1 METPPPPTL
10 HRALTP
16 LEVMFLTFSA
26 LSPALSVFIFG
37 DTILHMAGTG
47 AAAAVLVG
55 GAIAAIMA
63 FLYAELG
70 AAFPQAGGVYPSLV
84 GVLGPLWAFPY
95 IAMMMLLAPTLV
107 AFTVLG
113 LADYIRV
120 LAPGL
125 PAIPVALACM
135 VLAAGVAMLRIR
147 TSAIITGV
155 FLAIEA
161 AALLVVTVM
170 ALLHPAR
177 SLTNVLAH
185 PVVLDHGALAPLTG
199 AALGLAVVSGVFTT
213 GGASW
218 AMYLGEELKDAE
230 RKIGPVIAW
239 AGPLAAV
246 AIALPLALMVL
257 SADNLQAVLG
267 ADAPMAAYIARTG
280 GPVVGAVVNA
290 GLVVAFFN
298 AVVAEILGYSRLFY
312 ATGRDGY
319 WPGPL
324 NRLLGQVNP
333 TMRSPVAA
341 TTVLCLCA
349 SGLMLL
355 GEQKLLILSSGQSIF
370 EFLLMAVAVLI
381 GRKAGMTGARFRA
394 PLHPLIPLFALV
406 SIIAFVV
413 ADWLDPD
420 AGRPSLMVLSAIF
433 VGSLAY
439 YWARNR
445 RGRSVEITVVSAQV
459 IEIADET

>member
-1 METPPPPTL
+1 MEAAPPPTL

-47 AAAAVLVG
+47 AFAAVLVG
-55 GAIAAIMA
+55 GVISAIMT

-95 IAMMMLLAPTLV
+95 ITIMMLLAPTLV

-125 PAIPVALACM
+125 PAIPVALGCM

-147 TSAIITGV
+147 TSAIITGA

-161 AALLVVTVM
+161 AALLVVTAM

-177 SLTNVLAH
+177 SIGSVIAH
-185 PVVLDHGALAPLTG
+185 PVALDHGALAPLTLAG
-199 AALGLAVVSGVFTT
+199 LGLATVSGVFTT
-213 GGASW
+213 GGANW

-230 RKIGPVIAW
+230 RKIGAVIAW
-239 AGPLAAV
+239 AGPLAALT
-246 AIALPLALMVL
+246 IALPLALMVL
-257 SADNLQAVLG
+257 SADNLTAVFG
-267 ADAPMAAYIARTG
+267 ADAPMATYIARTG

-290 GLVVAFFN
+290 GLVIAFFN

-319 WPGPL
+319 WPGAV

-333 TMRSPVAA
+333 IMRTPVAA

-355 GEQKLLILSSGQSIF
+355 GEQKLLILSSGQNIF
-370 EFLLMAVAVLI
+370 EYLLMAIAILI
-381 GRKAGMTGARFRA
+381 GRRAGTTGVRFRA
-394 PLHPLIPLFALV
+394 PLHPLIPLFAIV
-406 SIIAFVV
+406 AIVGFVI

-420 AGRPSLMVLSAIF
+420 AGRPSLLVLGALF

-439 YWARNR
+439 DWARNR
-445 RGRSVEITVVSAQV
+445 RGRRVEVALAAA
-459 IEIADET
+459 EIVDEP